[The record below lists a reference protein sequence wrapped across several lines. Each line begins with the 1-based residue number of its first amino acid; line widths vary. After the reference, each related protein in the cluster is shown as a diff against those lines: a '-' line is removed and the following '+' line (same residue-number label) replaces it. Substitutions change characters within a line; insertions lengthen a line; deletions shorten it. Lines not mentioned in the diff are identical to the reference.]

1 MQGNFLTRTLP
12 LSRVLLAAT
21 LPLLVAGCNRTP
33 GPDVMATVNGKP
45 ILRAEL
51 DRIYTNSLGETPQQ
65 PTLPEQAD
73 MARLQVLRQMIE
85 DEILQQRA
93 AKMNLVATDD
103 DVNAK
108 LIEMKSP
115 YTQEEWDK
123 QLKQHNIALDD
134 LKSDIRKNLTKNKL
148 LNKEI
153 ESNINITD
161 AAISSY
167 YTAHKSEFNVIE
179 PRYHLA
185 RIVVTGQPSQQAGN
199 LQNNKAA
206 NDADARKKIDAL
218 HNHLVNGEDFG
229 NIAVNFSESGDSSN
243 GGDMGSIPE
252 SALKADSGVFNAIS
266 KLKPGQITDVI
277 SIGSGDPSHR
287 ANVYAIFKLLGH
299 EAAGQR
305 EMNDPQV
312 RQFIRQTLH
321 DARSQLLK
329 NAYFDALHNQAQVYN
344 YYAEQILKQGAK

>member
-1 MQGNFLTRTLP
+1 VQGNL
-12 LSRVLLAAT
+12 LSRKFHSGAVLLAAS
-21 LPLLVAGCNRTP
+21 LPLLIAGCNRAP

-45 ILRAEL
+45 ILRSEL
-51 DRIYTNSLGETPQQ
+51 DRIYTNSLGEAPQQ
-65 PTLPEQAD
+65 PALPEQAD
-73 MARLQVLRQMIE
+73 IQRLTILRQLIE

-93 AKMNLVATDD
+93 AKMNLVATDE

-115 YTQEEWDK
+115 YTQEEFDK
-123 QLKQHNIALDD
+123 QLKQHSLTLED
-134 LKSDIRKNLTKNKL
+134 LKSDLRKNLTKNKL

-161 AAISSY
+161 AEISNY

-179 PRYHLA
+179 PQYHLA
-185 RIVVTGQPSQQAGN
+185 QIVVTGQPSQQPAN

-206 NDADARKKIDAL
+206 NDTDARKKIEAL
-218 HNHLVNGEDFG
+218 HNQLVNGEDFG
-229 NIAVNFSESGDSSN
+229 AVAMNFSENGNASN

-252 SALKADSGVFNAIS
+252 SSLKSDPAVYNAIS

-277 SIGSGDPSHR
+277 PVYAGDGSHR
-287 ANVYAIFKLLGH
+287 VIAYAIFKLLGH
-299 EAAGQR
+299 ETAGQR
-305 EMNDPQV
+305 EMNDPRV

-321 DARSQLLK
+321 DAHAQLLK
-329 NAYFDALHNQAQVYN
+329 NAYFDALHNQAQVHN
-344 YYAEQILKQGAK
+344 YYAEQILKQGTK